1 MDKQEVLEKIIY
13 YLTKQ
18 KPENFYEIK
27 KGKYYINISEIE
39 NVSNRQTRTS
49 FSNEDEDYE
58 QTIKDIF
65 NNYKNKQ
72 INFQEFKNE
81 LSRIMYNESNKL
93 DKILSLQNTIP
104 LKRKQI
110 EEKIKYNI
118 LLLEDQLKLIA
129 MNLNDINIDF
139 YFSNYMKF
147 VHKIHNGKFISFETE
162 SCLST
167 IDSYTDFMCRESVL
181 ENIVKE
187 HYLNSSKILDIK
199 HEKKKNEFYSELKN
213 LFMSFTK
220 EELYIPIEKLWQ
232 IKLDLNILY
241 YIPVKEAKPISFYF
255 ITDKLR
261 VNYKMKIDPYLY
273 NTVNNFQQLYIEEAS
288 QELRQFYYDV
298 FGTNDY
304 RKDFLGVL
312 KNKGGWQT
320 ARNLFINLCIVNNTY
335 IFGELLRNWTK
346 EKKFYEDA
354 TYDKNYPSYVKND
367 IISQKIKSGIETQK
381 EQEDFIIQCNI
392 FDRKDDLDSEFVDKI
407 PEVVAILFD
416 NYKLYK
422 NNEEKNDEE

>member
-49 FSNEDEDYE
+49 FSNEEEDYD
-58 QTIKDIF
+58 QTIIDIF
-65 NNYKNKQ
+65 SNYKNKQ
-72 INFQEFKNE
+72 INFQELKNE
-81 LSRIMYNESNKL
+81 LSRVMYNESNKL
-93 DKILSLQNTIP
+93 DKILSSQNTIP

-110 EEKIKYNI
+110 EEKIKNNI
-118 LLLEDQLKLIA
+118 LFLQNQLKEIDMGLS
-129 MNLNDINIDF
+129 DVDIDF

-147 VHKIHNGKFISFETE
+147 VHKIHNGKFTSFETN
-162 SCLST
+162 SPLAA
-167 IDSYTDFMCRESVL
+167 IYSYTDFMCRESVL

-187 HYLNSSKILDIK
+187 HYINSYKILELNY
-199 HEKKKNEFYSELKN
+199 EKKKADFYKEIKN
-213 LFMSFTK
+213 LFLSFTK
-220 EELYIPIEKLWQ
+220 EELYLPIEKLWQ

-241 YIPVKEAKPISFYF
+241 YIPVKEQKPISFYF

-273 NTVNNFQQLYIEEAS
+273 NTINNFQQLYIEEAS

-304 RKDFLGVL
+304 KKDFLNVL

-320 ARNLFINLCIVNNTY
+320 TRNLFINLCIINNTF
-335 IFGELLRNWTK
+335 IFGELLRSWTK

-381 EQEDFIIQCNI
+381 QQEDFIIQCNI
-392 FDRKDDLDSEFVDKI
+392 FDRKDDLDTEFVEKI
-407 PEVVAILFD
+407 PEVINILFD
-416 NYKLYK
+416 NYNNYK
-422 NNEEKNDEE
+422 NKEEKNDD